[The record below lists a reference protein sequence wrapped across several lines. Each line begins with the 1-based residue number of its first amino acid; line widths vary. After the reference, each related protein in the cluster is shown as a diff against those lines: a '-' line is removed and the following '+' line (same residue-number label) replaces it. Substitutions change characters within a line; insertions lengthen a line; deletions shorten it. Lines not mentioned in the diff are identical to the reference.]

1 MAANTV
7 AIPESHLDILENAF
21 SAMVTTIRHKDGLP
35 STNPVS
41 FDWDGEFVRFSTLKQ
56 RVKYRNLLN
65 NPLLTMCI
73 LDPRDMTRY
82 IEIRGTAKVEDDPGG
97 EWNKAIY
104 RRLMGEEFTLDE
116 PDAQRV
122 IVTLIP
128 QQVSAPLLY
137 GGKLAR
143 K

>member
-1 MAANTV
+1 MPTT
-7 AIPESHLDILENAF
+7 IPESHLDILENGF

-41 FDWDGEFVRFSTLKQ
+41 FDWDGQFVRFSTLKQ
-56 RVKYRNLLN
+56 RVKYHNLLK

-73 LDPRDMTRY
+73 LDPKDITRY
-82 IEIRGTAKVEDDPGG
+82 VEIRGSAQIEDDLGG

-104 RRLMGEEFTLDE
+104 RRLMGEEFTLDA
-116 PDAQRV
+116 PDAERV

>member
-1 MAANTV
+1 MAAT
-7 AIPESHLDILENAF
+7 IPASHVDILETAF

-41 FDWDGEFVRFSTLKQ
+41 FVWDGEYVRFSTLKQ
-56 RVKYRNLLN
+56 RVKYKNLIN
-65 NPLLTMCI
+65 NPLLTMCMM
-73 LDPRDMTRY
+73 DPRDMTRY
-82 IEIRGTAKVEDDPGG
+82 IEIRGRGEVADDPAG

-104 RRLMGEEFTLDE
+104 RQVMGVEFTLDE
-116 PDAQRV
+116 ADAERV

-128 QQVSAPLLY
+128 EQVSAPLLY

-143 K
+143 Q